1 MEKSPLK
8 FRQYLS
14 LMDQHRKL
22 EGQMDMLEDMFPPG
36 YRLIEGPCN
45 VAFLK
50 EGVIA
55 VKQFGNVSGDSSK
68 KKEVYHWVGTF
79 SFRKF
84 FEDSAV

>member
-14 LMDQHRKL
+14 LMDQRRKL
-22 EGQMDMLEDMFPPG
+22 EGQMDMLEDTFPPG
-36 YRLIEGPCN
+36 HRLIEGPCN

-55 VKQFGNVSGDSSK
+55 VKRFGNCSGDSSK
-68 KKEVYHWVGTF
+68 KEEVYHWVSTF

-84 FEDSAV
+84 LEDYAV